1 MCGITGYLLVEEGA
15 KAPDLCRMNNTLI
28 RRGPDDEGY
37 YEQPGIGLAAR
48 RLSIIDLETGRQ
60 PISNE
65 AGTVWTVYNG
75 EIYNFNEL
83 RGELERAGHRFT
95 TRSDTEVLVHGYEE
109 WGTQLPTRLRGMF
122 AFAIWDGVRRK
133 LFLARDH
140 AGVKPLY
147 YAHAQGCLLF
157 ASEIKALLV
166 CDGVSREL
174 NPHSLDR
181 CVTFL
186 YLPEPDTIFRGV
198 RALEAGHT
206 LVCDDTGLT
215 VRKYWQYQYLG
226 NRFQSRQEAVAAIRG
241 GLRDA
246 VDRMLVADVEVGVL
260 LSGGIDSS
268 AILAMASRSRR
279 PQTFSVGFG
288 SRERRWD
295 ELDAARSIAERFAS
309 RHHELRLTPKDIEAL
324 PEVVRGF
331 DQPFA
336 NPTALVMYKLS
347 EFARREVK
355 AVLAGTGGD
364 EMFAGYPRYQGMLL
378 YQKYSR
384 LPLLLRRALAE
395 AAKALMRDSTDGR
408 LWWQRVRRF
417 FENGALPFADCYAG
431 IVSVLDAAR
440 RSRLYSRGFLESLG
454 ESSPKEFL
462 LDYLKGGVESVM
474 EADVNTY
481 LQFNQLA
488 YVDRTSM
495 RASLEVRVPF
505 LDQPLIEVA
514 AGIPLSWKLKGGL
527 TKGLLR
533 EALCGLLPDSVLKAP
548 KVGLNLPVALWFREE
563 LKGWLSSLLSRE
575 KLRKR
580 GYFEYSEVDLLLRE
594 HISGRR
600 DNSQLLWALAV
611 FELWLQEYF

>member
-1 MCGITGYLLVEEGA
+1 MCGITGYLLMDGGA
-15 KAPDLCRMNNTLI
+15 KAPDLHRMNSALI
-28 RRGPDDEGY
+28 HRGPDDEGY
-37 YEQPGIGLAAR
+37 YEQPGIGLAVR
-48 RLSIIDLETGRQ
+48 RLSIIDLETGHQ

-83 RGELERAGHRFT
+83 RNELEQAGHCFT

-122 AFAIWDGVRRK
+122 AFAIWDSTRRK

-140 AGVKPLY
+140 TGVKPLY
-147 YAHAQGCLLF
+147 YAQAQGYLLF

-198 RALEAGHT
+198 QALEAGHT
-206 LVCDDTGLT
+206 LVCDDAGLI
-215 VRKYWQYQYLG
+215 VRKYWKYQYLEH
-226 NRFQSRQEAVAAIRG
+226 RFQNQQEAVAAIRS
-241 GLRDA
+241 GLQDA

-279 PQTFSVGFG
+279 LQTFSVGFG

-295 ELDAARSIAERFAS
+295 ELDVARSIAERFAS

-336 NPTALVMYKLS
+336 NPTALIMYKLS

-364 EMFAGYPRYQGMLL
+364 EMFAGYPRYYGMLL

-395 AAKALMRDSTDGR
+395 AAKALMRDAMDGR
-408 LWWQRVRRF
+408 LWGQRVRRF

-431 IVSVLDAAR
+431 IVSALDDVR
-440 RSRLYSRGFLESLG
+440 RKRLYSSSFLEKLG

-488 YVDRTSM
+488 YVDRMSM
-495 RASLEVRVPF
+495 RVSLEVRVPF
-505 LDQPLIEVA
+505 LDQPLIEMA

-533 EALCGLLPDSVLKAP
+533 EALSGLLPDSILKAA
-548 KVGLNLPVALWFREE
+548 KVGLNLPISLWFREE
-563 LKGWLSSLLSRE
+563 LKGWLSSLLSQE

-594 HISGRR
+594 HMSGRR

-611 FELWLQEYF
+611 LEVWLEEYS